1 MQKQLFFPRHLETSH
16 LCACVDVIFDWDN
29 TFASMMLSFDSA
41 DLGYSALIQLVK
53 TKTADGFIPNC
64 EHRDRFS

>member
-1 MQKQLFFPRHLETSH
+1 
-16 LCACVDVIFDWDN
+16 
-29 TFASMMLSFDSA
+29 MMLSFDSA